1 MWAIVENEA
10 LDKKWRKLPPQILKK
25 YELWKSI
32 IRYNGPQKLK
42 EFPGFHD
49 EALKG
54 DWKGYRS
61 SRLNLQF
68 RVIYEVFVKELVVQV
83 EDINPHQY

>member
-1 MWAIVENEA
+1 MWSIEEHQR
-10 LDKKWRKLPPQILKK
+10 LGKKWIKLPPQVLKK
-25 YELWKSI
+25 YELWKSVV
-32 IRYNGPQKLK
+32 RYNGPFTLLH
-42 EFPGFHD
+42 FPGFHD

-54 DWKGYRS
+54 EWKGFRS

-68 RVIYEVFVKELVVQV
+68 RVIYEVFEKETLVQV